1 MGLRNESFHNE
12 TVHNESV
19 YFLTNRSA
27 ADVLRENAYIMC
39 FLNLKKEEKN
49 LKKLLAVLLAA
60 VMLLGL
66 LSGCTTP
73 ASTTPADTK
82 GAEAEAEAEAEPAGE
97 EAEPA
102 AEGDA
107 EIPTI
112 KIQMTCLTVP
122 KDVAMVEEAVSAIT
136 REKIGVNVEFIMME
150 IANQTAQLNTLLAAG
165 DDSID
170 IFFQSSL
177 STTVANGQALDIT
190 DYIEEYKDDIA
201 NALGQYVYDCGYV
214 NDRFYGVPRL
224 LDQASCTTFSIP
236 ADIAEEF
243 GHKNGDYLSFEDLDN
258 LFQQIHEKY
267 PDTAIIGPNNGQCV
281 IADSRVDQLGTS
293 YNLGV
298 LPEYGQAETV
308 ANYYESDEF
317 LEIIGWVEKWSKAG
331 YYMTDTLNVTDAPI
345 DYITAGRCFGCF
357 ASHFSAELN
366 GIWQSDNFGK
376 EMACFSVFPSSYC
389 KTPGSFFCVN
399 PACKNPDKAVAM
411 LWLLA
416 TDADIVNYM
425 INGIEGVHYQVLED
439 GSATY
444 ADGVDATNV
453 GWCIG
458 YSWANLNSTLSR
470 PFNYPADYFDILL
483 KSNQDAVKSKAFGFV
498 FVSDNVRDEIAACTN
513 VYNQYFKTLFSD
525 AIDDYDE
532 AVRTLQ
538 DEMKA
543 AGIDNIIA
551 EKQTQLDAFLGK

>member
-1 MGLRNESFHNE
+1 MKK
-12 TVHNESV
+12 
-19 YFLTNRSA
+19 
-27 ADVLRENAYIMC
+27 VLA
-39 FLNLKKEEKN
+39 L
-49 LKKLLAVLLAA
+49 LLAA
-60 VMLLGL
+60 VMMLGL
-66 LSGCTTP
+66 LAGCGSTP
-73 ASTTPADTK
+73 APATSDDK
-82 GAEAEAEAEAEPAGE
+82 AQEAEAEPAGE

-102 AEGDA
+102 GEDAEPAAEADA

-190 DYIEEYKDDIA
+190 DYIEPYKDDIA

-214 NDRFYGVPRL
+214 NDKFYGVPRL

-243 GHKNGDYLSFEDLDN
+243 GHKNGDYLSFEDLDA

-308 ANYYESDEF
+308 VNYYESDGF
-317 LEIIGWVEKWSKAG
+317 LEIMGWVEKWNKAG
-331 YYMTDTLNVTDAPI
+331 YYMTDTLNVTDAPV

-444 ADGVDATNV
+444 PDGVDATNV

-458 YSWANLNSTLSR
+458 YSWANLNSTLSI

-483 KSNQDAVKSKAFGFV
+483 QSNIDAAKSKAFGFV

-532 AVRTLQ
+532 AIRTLQ

-551 EKQTQLDAFLGK
+551 EKQAQLDAFLGK